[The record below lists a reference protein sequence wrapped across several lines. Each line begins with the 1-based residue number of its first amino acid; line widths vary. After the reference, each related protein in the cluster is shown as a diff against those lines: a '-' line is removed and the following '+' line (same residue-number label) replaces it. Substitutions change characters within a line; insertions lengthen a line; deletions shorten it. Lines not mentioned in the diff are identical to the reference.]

1 MASPHTVAAE
11 RPAPSIAELDA
22 AGDQWA
28 SDVLGPLFEDAPR
41 FLARLA
47 AERPFG
53 SWREL
58 FARADEVAIAM
69 PEAEQV
75 ELLDAHPRI
84 GAPPGTVSAWSY
96 REQGYD
102 LEQQQAIEALERLNP
117 EYEARF
123 GFRYVIFVAGR
134 PRSEIVPLLERALGA
149 DRADELHRGLRD
161 VVAIARDR
169 AAKMGWLAR
178 EADR

>member
-1 MASPHTVAAE
+1 VAAE
-11 RPAPSIAELDA
+11 QPVPSIAELDA

-41 FLARLA
+41 FLERLA
-47 AERPFG
+47 DERPFG

-58 FARADEVAIAM
+58 FARAGEVALAM
-69 PEAEQV
+69 PEEEQV

-84 GAPPGTVSAWSY
+84 GAPPGTVSAMSF
-96 REQGYD
+96 REQGYER
-102 LEQQQAIEALERLNP
+102 EQQEAIEALGRLNP

-134 PRSEIVPLLERALGA
+134 PRSEIVPLLERALEA
-149 DRADELHRGLRD
+149 DRDDELRRGLGD

-169 AAKMGWLAR
+169 AAKLGWLVR

>member
-1 MASPHTVAAE
+1 VAAE
-11 RPAPSIAELDA
+11 RPAPSIAELDS
-22 AGDQWA
+22 AGEGWA
-28 SDVLGPLFEDAPR
+28 RDVLMPLFEHAPR
-41 FLARLA
+41 FLARLSD
-47 AERPFG
+47 ERPFG

-58 FARADEVAIAM
+58 FARAADLVLEM
-69 PEAEQV
+69 PEDQQI

-84 GAPPGTVSAWSY
+84 GAPPATVSTLSF

-102 LEQQQAIEALERLNP
+102 RGQVEAIEALERLNS

-134 PRSEIVPLLERALGA
+134 PRAAIVPLLERALEA
-149 DRADELHRGLRD
+149 DRAEELRRGLLD
-161 VVAIARDR
+161 VIAIARDR
-169 AAKMGWLAR
+169 ATTMGWLAT

>member
-1 MASPHTVAAE
+1 VAAE
-11 RPAPSIAELDA
+11 RPSPSIGELDA

-28 SDVLGPLFEDAPR
+28 SDVLGPLFEHAPR

-47 AERPFG
+47 ADRPFG

-58 FARADEVAIAM
+58 FARADEVALAM
-69 PEAEQV
+69 PEEEQI

-84 GAPPGTVSAWSY
+84 GAPPNAVSAMSF

-102 LEQQQAIEALERLNP
+102 REQQDAIEALARLNP

-134 PRSEIVPLLERALGA
+134 PRSEVVPLLERALEA
-149 DRADELHRGLRD
+149 DRDDELRRGLED

-169 AAKMGWLAR
+169 AARLGWLAR